1 MLTAQQDSDTDL
13 RGAAEYIPVRNYLE
27 FKNNL
32 LEASHSIFTKAITL
46 YIEGEEFMVRWDDIS
61 LFYLYYIFNS
71 WSRR

>member
-1 MLTAQQDSDTDL
+1 MLTAQHHVMVTVQHQVMLTAQQDSDTDL

-46 YIEGEEFMVRWDDIS
+46 YIEGEEFMVR
-61 LFYLYYIFNS
+61 
-71 WSRR
+71 